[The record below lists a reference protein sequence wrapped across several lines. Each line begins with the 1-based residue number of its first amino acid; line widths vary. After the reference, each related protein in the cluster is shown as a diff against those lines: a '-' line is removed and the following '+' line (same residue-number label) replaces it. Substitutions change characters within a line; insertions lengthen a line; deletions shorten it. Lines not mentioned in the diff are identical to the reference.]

1 MWGTFDYSTGEYYA
15 DCFDDDHGFA
25 ENLPLLQD
33 ITNTGEGGFNFLK
46 IDSGMTEILRPC
58 MYGGQH
64 PITVHSQ
71 SKEVEQDGQS
81 VVVGKDLD
89 YVVVGHCCES
99 GDLLSCAPGEPDRLS
114 AKSFNNVK
122 INDLLLVGGS
132 GAYCS
137 SMNAKNYN
145 SFPEAAEVL
154 VDASG
159 SFHLIRQRQTMD
171 HMLANEVKYSPV

>member
-1 MWGTFDYSTGEYYA
+1 M
-15 DCFDDDHGFA
+15 C
-25 ENLPLLQD
+25 QD
-33 ITNTGEGGFNFLK
+33 ITHTGEEGYHFLK

-64 PITVHSQ
+64 PIAVHSG
-71 SKEVEQDGQS
+71 SDGTTGDNDDTVS
-81 VVVGKDLD
+81 STDTHRD

-114 AKSFNNVK
+114 AKTFRNVK
-122 INDLLLVGGS
+122 INDVLLVGGS

-154 VDASG
+154 VDRAG
-159 SFHLIRQRQTMD
+159 KYHLIRQRQTMD
-171 HMLANEVKYSPV
+171 HMLANEVAYSPS